1 MSKQKHFGKCALCG
15 KEGKLSFEHIPPE
28 SAFNDQPAKTVSFMT
43 ALSNKDRLPWDFNG
57 LKYTN
62 HQRGM
67 GDYTLCESCNNNTG
81 SWYGEAYTYIASIA
95 QQMLSMTIPPDKDS
109 LVIKDAYPLRFVK
122 QIISMFCSLNPTSNI
137 ADLRQF
143 VLDKNAT
150 GIDKTKYRL
159 HMFFTRSTISRTVPY
174 IVKVLSSDRI
184 LCSMGVSEIVVPP
197 LGFILY
203 FDPTEDYCFD
213 GVDITG
219 FADCKYDDKA
229 KIAIPLCIL
238 DVNHFFPT
246 DYRTKDEILRV
257 RKENEEK
264 NIRNGSDENI

>member
-1 MSKQKHFGKCALCG
+1 
-15 KEGKLSFEHIPPE
+15 
-28 SAFNDQPAKTVSFMT
+28 
-43 ALSNKDRLPWDFNG
+43 
-57 LKYTN
+57 
-62 HQRGM
+62 
-67 GDYTLCESCNNNTG
+67 
-81 SWYGEAYTYIASIA
+81 
-95 QQMLSMTIPPDKDS
+95 
-109 LVIKDAYPLRFVK
+109 
-122 QIISMFCSLNPTSNI
+122 
-137 ADLRQF
+137 
-143 VLDKNAT
+143 
-150 GIDKTKYRL
+150 
-159 HMFFTRSTISRTVPY
+159 MFFTKSTISRKVPY

-184 LCSMGVSEIVVPP
+184 LCSMGFSEIVVPP

-203 FDPTEDYCFD
+203 FDPTEDYYFD

-264 NIRNGSDENI
+264 NIHNESDENI